1 MNKKDITPDKIG
13 RKFRF
18 YGIYHLKDGLVG
30 EVISIKENE
39 VCIRFDAIRDKWTCF
54 KYCFYTFLCIK
65 EFNQT
70 VEWTIN
76 NRLLDD
82 MTFEEINV

>member
-1 MNKKDITPDKIG
+1 MNIKDITPDKIG

-39 VCIRFDAIRDKWTCF
+39 VCIQLDTIYDKWTCF
-54 KYCFYTFLCIK
+54 KHCFYTIFCIK
-65 EFNQT
+65 GFNQT
-70 VEWTIN
+70 VEWTIS
-76 NRLLDD
+76 NRLLDN
-82 MTFEEINV
+82 MIFEEINV